1 MENKVCPKC
10 GRSLPLSE
18 FHFIV
23 GKPVFCKDCKN
34 LYRNNQRK
42 YTKETVK
49 EQQKAIRKLE
59 SKIKANER
67 KLEECDLILKDSKK
81 DKKRLNKV
89 LSDILILMPEYVAGN
104 GNIYKCT
111 DCGCFFQSKS
121 KALRC
126 MECKR
131 IHYLEKR
138 KQRSKTEEAKAKRK
152 EYKQRD
158 YVKKRESEYRKAYYA
173 SRPRTDEDKEKYR
186 KKNIELPDGM
196 VITRLKAKGF
206 TEEQINPDV
215 VDMERALIKFRRMI
229 RSRQKEEGTF
239 YTQKQNRNGN

>member
-49 EQQKAIRKLE
+49 EQQKVIRKLE

-67 KLEECDLILKDSKK
+67 KLEEYDLILKDSKK

-104 GNIYKCT
+104 GNIYKCA
-111 DCGCFFQSKS
+111 DCGCFFQSKV

-126 MECKR
+126 EKCRRTHK
-131 IHYLEKR
+131 LEEWKI
-138 KQRSKTEEAKAKRK
+138 RSKSEEEKAKRK
-152 EYKQRD
+152 EYLQRED
-158 YVKKRESEYRKAYYA
+158 VKKRRSEYQK
-173 SRPRTDEDKEKYR
+173 SRTRTEEEKEKAR
-186 KKNIELPDGM
+186 QRNIQLPDNM

-206 TEEQINPDV
+206 TDEQINPDV
-215 VDMERALIKFRRMI
+215 VDMERTLIKFRRMI

-239 YTQKQNRNGN
+239 YTQKQNKNGN

>member
-49 EQQKAIRKLE
+49 EQEKTIRRLE

-67 KLEECDLILKDSKK
+67 KLEEYDLILKDSKK

-89 LSDILILMPEYVAGN
+89 LSDILILMPEYVADN

-126 MECKR
+126 ENCRR
-131 IHYLEKR
+131 IHNLEKW
-138 KQRSKTEEAKAKRK
+138 KQRSKTEEEKAKRK
-152 EYKQRD
+152 EYQQRE
-158 YVKKRESEYRKAYYA
+158 YVKKRRSEYQKSYRT
-173 SRPRTDEDKEKYR
+173 SHPRTDEDKEKDR
-186 KKNIELPDGM
+186 KKNIELPDHM
-196 VITRLKAKGF
+196 VVARLKAKGF
-206 TEEQINPDV
+206 TDEQINPDV
-215 VDMERALIKFRRMI
+215 VETERALIKFRRMI

>member
-49 EQQKAIRKLE
+49 EQQKVIRKLE

-67 KLEECDLILKDSKK
+67 KLEEYDLILKDSKK

-111 DCGCFFQSKS
+111 DCGCFFQSKV

-126 MECKR
+126 EKCRKT
-131 IHYLEKR
+131 HKLEEWKI
-138 KQRSKTEEAKAKRK
+138 RSKSEEGKAKRK
-152 EYKQRD
+152 EYLQRED
-158 YVKKRESEYRKAYYA
+158 VKKRRSEYQK
-173 SRPRTDEDKEKYR
+173 SRTRTEEDKEKAR
-186 KKNIELPDGM
+186 QKNIELPDYM
-196 VITRLKAKGF
+196 VVARLKAKGF
-206 TEEQINPDV
+206 TDEQINPDV
-215 VDMERALIKFRRMI
+215 VETERALIKFRRMI

>member
-49 EQQKAIRKLE
+49 EQRKVIRKLE

-67 KLEECDLILKDSKK
+67 KLEEYDLILKDSKK

-111 DCGCFFQSKS
+111 DCGCFFQSKV

-126 MECKR
+126 EKCRRTHK
-131 IHYLEKR
+131 LEEWKI
-138 KQRSKTEEAKAKRK
+138 RSKSEEGKAKRK
-152 EYKQRD
+152 EYLQRED
-158 YVKKRESEYRKAYYA
+158 VKKRRSEYQK
-173 SRPRTDEDKEKYR
+173 SRTRTEEEKEKAR
-186 KKNIELPDGM
+186 QRNIQLPDNM
-196 VITRLKAKGF
+196 VIARLKAKGF
-206 TEEQINPDV
+206 TDEQINPDV
-215 VDMERALIKFRRMI
+215 VETERALIKFRRMI

>member
-10 GRSLPLSE
+10 GRLLPLSE

-23 GKPVFCKDCKN
+23 GKPVFCKDCHK
-34 LYRNNQRK
+34 LYHKNQRK

-49 EQQKAIRKLE
+49 EQQKIIRKLE

-67 KLEECDLILKDSKK
+67 QLEEYDLILKDSKK

-104 GNIYKCT
+104 GNIYKCA
-111 DCGCFFQSKS
+111 DCGCFFQSKA

-126 MECKR
+126 EKCRRTHK
-131 IHYLEKR
+131 LEEYKI
-138 KQRSKTEEAKAKRK
+138 RSKSEEAKAKRK
-152 EYKQRD
+152 EYQQRD
-158 YVKKRESEYRKAYYA
+158 YIKKRQSEYRKTYYA
-173 SRPRTDEDKEKYR
+173 SHPRTEEEKEKAR
-186 KKNIELPDGM
+186 QRNIQLPDNM
-196 VITRLKAKGF
+196 VIARLKAKGF
-206 TEEQINPDV
+206 TDEQINPDV
-215 VDMERALIKFRRMI
+215 VETERALIKFRRMI